1 MEIWTNIAGIWQSK
15 SPNTIAK
22 RINTLYNVDML
33 TKQQINKNYLEKE
46 TRMLRNFGEKTK
58 TRKLFNA
65 LYEGQAITPAT
76 ALHKFGI
83 KNMTAEVSRIRQG
96 GFAVYANR
104 KVAGNGVKT
113 TEYVIGKP
121 SRALVALA
129 YKAQSLGITL

>member
-1 MEIWTNIAGIWQSK
+1 MEIWTNIASFWQSK
-15 SPNTIAK
+15 SSKTIAK
-22 RINTLYNVDML
+22 QINTLYNVDML

-46 TRMLRNFGEKTK
+46 TRMLKNFGEKTK

-65 LYEGQAITPAT
+65 LFNGDSVTPAQ
-76 ALHKFGI
+76 ALHRFGI

-104 KVAGNGVKT
+104 VKAGNGVKT
-113 TEYVIGKP
+113 TQYVIGKP
-121 SRALVALA
+121 SRAMVALA